1 MEAECLYNKLW
12 SAEYNSRISFIPE
25 NSNNNQPFTGVNG
38 VYVPL
43 YVTWQT

>member
-1 MEAECLYNKLW
+1 M
-12 SAEYNSRISFIPE
+12 SFIPE

-43 YVTWQT
+43 YVM